1 MERNE
6 PLLADVRA
14 PWDPGWRFRDVVR
27 PKNFLRAAVYS
38 RKYKGFWAPSSMET
52 WRYRRLLKDLD
63 DVCLRS
69 LKSHG
74 ALTARELTDCLNR
87 EGLLRTRPELT
98 GIHRISAATSH
109 DWISLARRRGYVDAW
124 RQGSHWEL
132 TEQGREAIHSR
143 FGALIRRFPYSSLV
157 VASSGLIALLNS
169 FLSWLSV
176 NQAVIVLMVWALIL
190 GLAIAIPHLW
200 MSRSEKRAN
209 PGIAV
214 VAIETLRSAGKPI
227 PRLDGPSH
235 RSLLSLRS

>member
-14 PWDPGWRFRDVVR
+14 PWDAGWRVRDVIK
-27 PKNFLRAAVYS
+27 PKNFLRAVVYN
-38 RKYKGFWAPSSMET
+38 RKYKEFWAPSSMET

-74 ALTARELTDCLNR
+74 ALTARELADWLNR

-98 GIHRISAATSH
+98 GIHRVSVATSH
-109 DWISLARRRGYVDAW
+109 DWIGLARRRGYVDAW
-124 RQGSHWEL
+124 GQGGHWGL

-143 FGALIRRFPYSSLV
+143 FGALIRRFPYPSLLV
-157 VASSGLIALLNS
+157 GGSGLIALLGS
-169 FLSWLSV
+169 FLDWLSV
-176 NQAVIVLMVWALIL
+176 NQVAIVLMVWALLL
-190 GLAIAIPHLW
+190 GLAIAIPHFW

-214 VAIETLRSAGKPI
+214 VAIETVRSAGKSI
-227 PRLDGPSH
+227 P
-235 RSLLSLRS
+235 SL